1 MKKVFVIVGAA
12 GTGKTT
18 VQAYLQAQY
27 QIAKVITHTTRPAR
41 AGEVDGVDYYF
52 ESPDSFQH
60 LELLEQVEYDHYQY
74 GSSREA
80 LERAWQG
87 HPAAVIVLDSQ
98 GALTYCQQLGAQVV
112 VIFLTVADPDILVQR
127 LKMRGDDSQAIRSR
141 INSQEFKRDLTLPDQ
156 LTDRAYVI
164 NNEDWTITRQQLDRL
179 VLRELVY

>member
-1 MKKVFVIVGAA
+1 M
-12 GTGKTT
+12 
-18 VQAYLQAQY
+18 
-27 QIAKVITHTTRPAR
+27 
-41 AGEVDGVDYYF
+41 
-52 ESPDSFQH
+52 
-60 LELLEQVEYDHYQY
+60 
-74 GSSREA
+74 
-80 LERAWQG
+80 
-87 HPAAVIVLDSQ
+87 IVLDSQ

-179 VLRELVY
+179 VLRELVD